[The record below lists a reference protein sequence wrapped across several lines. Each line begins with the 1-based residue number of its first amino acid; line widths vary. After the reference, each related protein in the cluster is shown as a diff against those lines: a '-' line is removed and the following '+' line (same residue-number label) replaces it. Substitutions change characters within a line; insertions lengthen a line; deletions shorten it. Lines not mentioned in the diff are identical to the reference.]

1 MKENL
6 IDTNQYNI
14 DNIDTSSEENLN
26 MFYFSPIDQIPN
38 RKQKTKIH
46 KGIKKQIKSKML
58 RKYLG
63 RDRSHSS
70 I

>member
-26 MFYFSPIDQIPN
+26 MFYFSQIDQIPN
-38 RKQKTKIH
+38 R
-46 KGIKKQIKSKML
+46 IKE
-58 RKYLG
+58 
-63 RDRSHSS
+63 DF
-70 I
+70 